1 MLVRYRSGCP
11 YDAEVDLVRS
21 VELAYFTRK
30 ALLQVACESALACA
44 QLAAVRA
51 GDWEV
56 AVLLMAEELCLRRE
70 DESAAIAP
78 EVILSVMGLQ
88 SLVVWTVEVAAW
100 LQAVFVN

>member
-1 MLVRYRSGCP
+1 LDWP
-11 YDAEVDLVRS
+11 YDAEVDFVRS
-21 VELAYFTRK
+21 VELADFACK
-30 ALLQVACESALACA
+30 ALLQVAGQSALACA

-56 AVLLMAEELCLRRE
+56 AVLLVAEELGLRRE

-78 EVILSVMGLQ
+78 EVILFVMSLQ

-100 LQAVFVN
+100 L